1 MRRPGSLSLAREPV
15 IVLDTNVV
23 SELARPRPSQAVID
37 WVDAHDSSELV
48 ITALTAS
55 EIRAGVALLP
65 AGRRQREIGEGM
77 EALLSDTF
85 AGHVLAFDLDSSAY
99 YADILATR
107 TCAGRPISGL
117 DAQIAA
123 ICIQY
128 QATLATR
135 NTADFDGIGLD
146 LINPWD
152 SA

>member
-1 MRRPGSLSLAREPV
+1 M

-23 SELARPRPSQAVID
+23 SELARPRPSQVVID
-37 WVDAHDSSELV
+37 WVDVHDSGELV
-48 ITALTAS
+48 ITALTAA

-65 AGRRQREIGEGM
+65 PGRRQREIGERM
-77 EALLSDTF
+77 ELLLSDTF
-85 AGHVLAFDLDSSAY
+85 AGHVLAFDVDSSAY

-107 TCAGRPISGL
+107 TRAGRPISGL

-123 ICIQY
+123 VCTQH

-135 NTADFDGIGLD
+135 NTADFADIGLD